1 MVQTLR
7 ENEFREEQWGA
18 PRGPWAILGAGQEG
32 HALSGSW
39 GLVPPTRP
47 SPPGA
52 QTLPE
57 RPCSAAPSQRQPQAP
72 PSSL

>member
-1 MVQTLR
+1 MLR

-18 PRGPWAILGAGQEG
+18 PVDPGAILGAGQEG
-32 HALSGSW
+32 RALSGSW

-47 SPPGA
+47 SPPGT
-52 QTLPE
+52 QTLSK
-57 RPCSAAPSQRQPQAP
+57 RPCSMAPSQRQPQAP